1 MKRILLALWLTLL
14 PALALAQ
21 ETPAPPAQPGA
32 EATQDIA
39 GAAAEISAEV
49 EDDRGFLTRFLERNL
64 SSAGRSVVI
73 EGFQGALSSRATFTR
88 LAISDP
94 EGTWLEIRNG
104 AIQWNRSALFG
115 RRIEIQELS
124 AEEILLPRLPA
135 GESRTATPEISD
147 FQLPTLPVAVNI
159 ANIAA
164 ARVQIG
170 EPVIGEAAVVSVNG
184 SMQLGG
190 GEGQS
195 KLAIER
201 VDGKRGTFAL
211 DAAFSNE
218 TRNLKLDLTLDE
230 AEGGLFANLV
240 KLHDRPAVQA
250 EIHGEGPLSDFAAD
264 IRLATAGQPRVTG
277 RVSATAAQGPDGTPG
292 TGFRLELTGDVASL
306 LPPENRPFFGAQS
319 QLLAEGWRGQN
330 GRISLPVL
338 LVRTEALSLTGS
350 LTTNETGAPQSVVL
364 LLSLG
369 EDAGATQLPVRLPIG
384 GAATTVQSG
393 NLQISYDAATGDAWT
408 AAGRLGD
415 LVWNGNRLGEV
426 TLDGNGT
433 VPTADGKVQQVLGDL
448 SLAAAGVAL
457 QDAGLR
463 DAIGSEVTL
472 RTGFNLTP
480 GNALRLT
487 GLSLDGQDYG
497 LSGTLDVNGLSTG
510 ITVTGDV
517 DAAYEDL
524 SRLSTLAGRDLT
536 GRADAKLT
544 GLYTVL
550 TRGFDIDAR
559 IEGNDLSVE
568 QEQLDRLLGG
578 ASVIE
583 VSASRGPEG
592 IEIRNLAV
600 NAQRLTATARGTLSS
615 EASDLRANLNLA
627 SLTDADPELAGS
639 LSAEAVVSGGQG
651 MRRLALNGEATDLIL
666 GIAELDRTLAGRT
679 NFNLIAQEADGSFR
693 VEQLRL
699 ANPQLTVDGQGNF
712 VPGQLDARFDLSVPD
727 LAVLGRG
734 LSGALRAQATA
745 SESGG
750 TQQFSVTGTGTELRL
765 GQEDVDGA
773 LTGTT
778 RFDLQAT
785 RRDGVVT
792 IQSLDIANQQLN
804 ASATGTIGANATDI
818 DGSIDIR
825 SLASFGRGWR
835 GALSLEGSVSDDGTG
850 VRRFD
855 VTGTGQDLALGASQ
869 VDGALTGTT
878 TLALRGTQ
886 SGSSFTIEQGELVN
900 AQTTI
905 RAEGTFAPQGT
916 DLTADID
923 FGNLASLGLG
933 WSGSLNADASLVDD
947 GTGARRLTVDGVA
960 SNLSLG
966 QAEVDAA
973 LAGETRLT
981 VNALER
987 GGVFTIENATIA
999 NPRLSAD
1006 ARGTVGGGNTD
1017 LTVNLDADD
1026 LRFLG
1031 RGIGGGVAA
1040 TAQLT
1045 DNGSG
1050 TRRITAQGTATGLSI
1065 GNAQVDPLLAGQTT
1079 FDLAATQS
1087 PAGIAIE
1094 RLVARNGQLQVTTS
1108 GNPRDGLDVDASL
1121 SNLALL
1127 VPGIPGP
1134 ATATGTVRQ
1143 EPGGII
1149 LDVAATAPGGT
1160 RAQIAG
1166 RVATDGGDSDLRI
1179 SGVSD
1184 AAIANPFLRVR
1195 SVEGPVS
1202 FDLRL
1207 AGPPALESL
1216 TGTVNLNGARLSDPN
1231 LGLSIDP
1238 LQATANL
1245 QNGLVNL
1252 DVRGTVGAGGT
1263 LRVTGPVDLRGGS
1276 PELNL
1281 QAELNSVVL
1290 RNPDLYQTTA
1300 DGTVSIT
1307 GRAAEGPLISGR
1319 ILLEQTEFRIPTSG
1333 LGGAR
1338 AIPDITHLG
1347 EPPAVRATR
1356 ARAGLLPFPS
1366 ADSRLAGLAGPP
1378 ATPPAVAARLDLV
1391 IDAPNQVFVRGR
1403 GIDAELGGQIRL
1415 TGTARNI
1422 IPIGQ
1427 LELIRGRVDL
1437 LGRRFTMT
1445 EGLIELQGSLVPVIR
1460 LVAETQR
1467 DNITTRIII
1476 DGEIRDPDITFES
1489 NPQLPEE
1496 EVLSQLLFGRGLDSI
1511 SALQAAQLANAIA
1524 VLAGR
1529 GSEGIVSNL
1538 RDSVGLDDLDLTTDE
1553 EGDISVRA
1561 GKYLSDNLYTDVQVE
1576 ADGTSKIN
1584 LNLDVSQELTARGS
1598 VGSDGDSTVGLF
1610 YERDY

>member
-600 NAQRLTATARGTLSS
+600 NAQRLTATAQGTLSS

-627 SLTDADPELAGS
+627 SLTDADPELAGI

-835 GALSLEGSVSDDGTG
+835 GALSLEGSLSDDGTG

-1045 DNGSG
+1045 DDGSG
-1050 TRRITAQGTATGLSI
+1050 TRRISAQGTATGLSI

-1252 DVRGTVGAGGT
+1252 DVRGTAGAGGT

>member
-135 GESRTATPEISD
+135 GEGRTATPEISD

-211 DAAFSNE
+211 DAAFSNQ

-277 RVSATAAQGPDGTPG
+277 RVSAAAAQGPDGTPG

-600 NAQRLTATARGTLSS
+600 NAQRLTATAQGTLSS

-1094 RLVARNGQLQVTTS
+1094 RLIARNGQLQVTTS

-1281 QAELNSVVL
+1281 HAELNSVVL

>member
-264 IRLATAGQPRVTG
+264 IHLATAGQPRVTG

-600 NAQRLTATARGTLSS
+600 NAQRLTATAQGTLSS

-835 GALSLEGSVSDDGTG
+835 GALSLEGSLSDDGTG

-1017 LTVNLDADD
+1017 LAVNLDADD

-1050 TRRITAQGTATGLSI
+1050 TRRISAQGTATGLSI

-1252 DVRGTVGAGGT
+1252 DVRGTAGAGGT

>member
-292 TGFRLELTGDVASL
+292 TGFRLELTGDVARL

-600 NAQRLTATARGTLSS
+600 NAQRLTATAQGTLSS

-1045 DNGSG
+1045 DDGSG
-1050 TRRITAQGTATGLSI
+1050 TRRISAQGTATGLSI

-1252 DVRGTVGAGGT
+1252 DVRGTAGAGGT

>member
-600 NAQRLTATARGTLSS
+600 NAQRLTATAQGTLSS

-835 GALSLEGSVSDDGTG
+835 GALSLEGSLSDDGTG

-1045 DNGSG
+1045 DDGSG
-1050 TRRITAQGTATGLSI
+1050 TRRISAQGTATGLSI

-1252 DVRGTVGAGGT
+1252 DVRGTAGAGGT